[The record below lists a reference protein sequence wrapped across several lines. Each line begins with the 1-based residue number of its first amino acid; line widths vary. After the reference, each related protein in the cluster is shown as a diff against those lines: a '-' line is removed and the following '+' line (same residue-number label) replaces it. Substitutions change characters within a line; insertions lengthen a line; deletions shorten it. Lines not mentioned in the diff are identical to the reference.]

1 MYFQKRQVAAAI
13 EDEIVDDFFFL
24 NCGFDLA
31 STGYKWLN
39 NSSAIIIEVQVM
51 VKCNDC
57 CRPRRANGVW
67 VICVK
72 KKSGPESEQED
83 NDNSDV
89 SENTSTWDYIN
100 IEGEGEEKYLCLMTP
115 HAEVVQKLY
124 LVLTFSVARTPQ
136 GERKLGTKKRKLN
149 KHAEV
154 KDELPENCYNADNR
168 DLGFPP
174 DASISVGVQYD
185 YKLMPDYGK
194 KLFALNKP
202 CLLQPNWRKLNGELI
217 VPWKNYQQLRPGTVV
232 VANIKHNGNGK

>member
-1 MYFQKRQVAAAI
+1 MSLL
-13 EDEIVDDFFFL
+13 DFH
-24 NCGFDLA
+24 
-31 STGYKWLN
+31 STSNKHRY
-39 NSSAIIIEVQVM
+39 
-51 VKCNDC
+51 
-57 CRPRRANGVW
+57 
-67 VICVK
+67 VK

-124 LVLTFSVARTPQ
+124 LVLTFSVAREMVIDHPLDTITLTGPLLYMTPQ
-136 GERKLGTKKRKLN
+136 GERKLGTK
-149 KHAEV
+149 AV

-168 DLGFPP
+168 DLDFPP

-202 CLLQPNWRKLNGELI
+202 CLLQPNWHKLNGELI

-232 VANIKHNGNGK
+232 VANVSFRLHVLQPKDKTQRKWKILKSQTGPPNFQTFTHIATI

>member
-1 MYFQKRQVAAAI
+1 MSSL
-13 EDEIVDDFFFL
+13 DFH
-24 NCGFDLA
+24 
-31 STGYKWLN
+31 STSN
-39 NSSAIIIEVQVM
+39 
-51 VKCNDC
+51 VKYPPPKKH
-57 CRPRRANGVW
+57 R
-67 VICVK
+67 CVK

-115 HAEVVQKLY
+115 HAEVVQL
-124 LVLTFSVARTPQ
+124 
-136 GERKLGTKKRKLN
+136 RKESESWEPKRKRKLN

-154 KDELPENCYNADNR
+154 EDELPENCYNADNR

-185 YKLMPDYGK
+185 YKLMPDYSK

-202 CLLQPNWRKLNGELI
+202 RLLQPDWRKLNGELI

-232 VANIKHNGNGK
+232 VANVSFRLHVLQPKDKTQRKWKILKSQTGPPNFQTFTHIATI